1 MPWATPQ
8 LPFELTE
15 WWWLRQCE
23 AQASRCCLRTR
34 NCGQTRHRPAIFE
47 TMSEEK
53 TLNDNRFPKDF
64 YISET
69 TWNSELSNTPVQRGL
84 AARVNG
90 PVKDRSLNQPF
101 HIWITPLKFASL
113 HQQTLGIRRN
123 QKKMIFS
130 FLKLWPRIPKISI
143 LRALR
148 RRSSSKRFRATGK
161 RLAMHL
167 QSSGPLM
174 LWQSSDCTATV
185 VTCSDYVVCP
195 EWSEEC
201 SEVLILWCS
210 LKFLKLAFFV

>member
-34 NCGQTRHRPAIFE
+34 NCGQTRHRPATFE

-113 HQQTLGIRRN
+113 HQQTLGIRKN
-123 QKKMIFS
+123 QKRAFWSFRSWNYDLESRRFLFS
-130 FLKLWPRIPKISI
+130 EPCAGGHLRSGSEQLASAWLCIS
-143 LRALR
+143 RAQVRWCFGKAVTALR
-148 RRSSSKRFRATGK
+148 
-161 RLAMHL
+161 L
-167 QSSGPLM
+167 Q
-174 LWQSSDCTATV
+174 
-185 VTCSDYVVCP
+185 
-195 EWSEEC
+195 
-201 SEVLILWCS
+201 
-210 LKFLKLAFFV
+210 